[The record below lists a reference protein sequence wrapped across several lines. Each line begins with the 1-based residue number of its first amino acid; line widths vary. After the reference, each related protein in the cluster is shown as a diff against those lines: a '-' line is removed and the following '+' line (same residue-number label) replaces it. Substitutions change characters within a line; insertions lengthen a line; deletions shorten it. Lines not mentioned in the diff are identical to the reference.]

1 MTELTHAR
9 IEHRKLS
16 IANIIKRA
24 IAISI
29 GALLM
34 ATGLE
39 IFLVP
44 NHVIDGGITGIS
56 IMLSHLT
63 GVDLGIFLFVLNLPF
78 VFIGYKQIGKTFAI
92 STVFGILVLSI
103 FTTLFHPVPAFTDDI
118 LLATV
123 FGGMILGIG
132 IGLVIRYGGA
142 LDGTEILAILINKKV
157 PFSVGEIVMFFNLFI
172 LGSAGFVF
180 SWDRAMYSILA
191 YVIAARAIDTVVNG
205 MEQSK
210 SAWIISDQYKKIG
223 DAVNARL
230 GRGVTY
236 LQGEGAY
243 TGDDKKVVFCI
254 ITRLE
259 EAKLKALVEE
269 LDPSAFL
276 AVADITEVR
285 GGRFKK
291 RHIH

>member
-1 MTELTHAR
+1 MNTLVQTKL
-9 IEHRKLS
+9 EHRTLS
-16 IANIIKRA
+16 IFQIIKRA
-24 IAISI
+24 LAITI

-44 NHVIDGGITGIS
+44 NHVIDGGVTGIS

-63 GVDLGIFLFVLNLPF
+63 GLDLGIFLFILNLPF

-103 FTTLFHPVPAFTDDI
+103 FTTLFHPIPAFTDDV

-123 FGGMILGIG
+123 FGGMIIGIG
-132 IGLVIRYGGA
+132 IGLVIRYSGA
-142 LDGTEILAILINKKV
+142 LDGTEILAILISKKV

-172 LGSAGFVF
+172 LSAAGFVY

-191 YVIAARAIDTVVNG
+191 YVIASKAIDTVTTG
-205 MEQSK
+205 LEESK
-210 SAWIISDQYKKIG
+210 SAWIISEYSQKIG
-223 DAVNARL
+223 DAINARL

-236 LQGEGAY
+236 LHGEGAY

-259 EAKLKALVEE
+259 EAKLKTLVED

-276 AVADITEVR
+276 AIADIAEVR

-291 RHIH
+291 KDIH